1 MQLLN
6 KTVRLMHIG
15 NIMVPPGAAVPI
27 PKEVSDNERMM
38 KHIMKDVE
46 ADRVEIVEDDVAKRK
61 NAELQTKLVES
72 TKKDE
77 KATADKKAT

>member
-1 MQLLN
+1 
-6 KTVRLMHIG
+6 
-15 NIMVPPGAAVPI
+15 
-27 PKEVSDNERMM
+27 MM